1 MNGIWAQDSKV
12 LKGIRLVKCKEPEN
26 FGSQALIPNDVGCFR
41 EVKCFRRYEWNEN

>member
-41 EVKCFRRYEWNEN
+41 EVKCFRRYE